1 MIKCADIT
9 IHGQVQGVFFRV
21 SAQHVAESLQLRGF
35 VRNLQDGTV
44 HTVAEGELDKLLDY
58 IKWCHI
64 GPETAR
70 VDEIQVKFRSPYNS
84 EPEFKIL

>member
-1 MIKCADIT
+1 MNKCADIT
-9 IHGQVQGVFFRV
+9 IRGQVQGVFFRV

-44 HTVAEGELDKLLDY
+44 HSVADGELEKLLDY

-64 GPETAR
+64 GPEAAR
-70 VDEIQVKFRSPYNS
+70 VDEIHVKFRSPLNT
-84 EPEFKIL
+84 ERKFKIV